1 MIKVFKRPVPPS
13 SLSNQNRYD
22 TEEVKKQ
29 LLEDHQGK
37 CYLCERTLTTDFQVE
52 HLHSQEHFPQEKYH
66 WDNLFLACS
75 YCNSKKGSLFD
86 QILHPSQE
94 AIETLILQQLD
105 YSKKEAIFAPTM
117 ANSSEETQQTISLLN
132 RIFNGSHRI
141 RKIKEE
147 RFFEEFLSKMNTFQR
162 AINHFL
168 TCDTHE
174 ARLILEEELAKDSE
188 FLGFKYWIIQRNPK
202 LVKEFA
208 QNILWNK
215 TPNP

>member
-1 MIKVFKRPVPPS
+1 
-13 SLSNQNRYD
+13 
-22 TEEVKKQ
+22 
-29 LLEDHQGK
+29 
-37 CYLCERTLTTDFQVE
+37 
-52 HLHSQEHFPQEKYH
+52 
-66 WDNLFLACS
+66 
-75 YCNSKKGSLFD
+75 
-86 QILHPSQE
+86 
-94 AIETLILQQLD
+94 
-105 YSKKEAIFAPTM
+105 M
-117 ANSSEETQQTISLLN
+117 ANPSEETQQTISLLN

-168 TCDTHE
+168 TCDTGE

-202 LVKEFA
+202 LAKEFA

-215 TPNP
+215 TSIK